1 MTRLFLRLGLALILF
16 FALDALAF
24 RTGYTSILEPNSTA
38 GYLQQFVWNEIH
50 RPLRGPNQVLTVGDS
65 RVGLK
70 TRVTNLFIEDT
81 GYTLASIAVPGTT
94 PRCWYYMLREVDP
107 RRNRYAAILVPFDT
121 YNDREF
127 EPVADRE
134 LDLHY
139 LAPLLR
145 LSDLWSFSMS
155 YTEWPL
161 RGLAARTV
169 LLKGMAFQQDFQA
182 YLAHRH
188 AREEEVRLVH
198 RMGAFWIY
206 NSVWELHNL
215 EGIQVDWAANRI
227 TTMPAWPDA
236 AKRHEIEDEVLRPI
250 PPVTPSYAAYRLRWI
265 GAIVDRYRGTRTRV
279 VFYRLPRGPV
289 VRPGLPEDADSSVRR
304 MARRPGVVLADEHTF
319 DFLER
324 PELFGDGMHL
334 NEAGGIEFSRSLAQL
349 VRQWLGPAQESVRF
363 ASTPW
368 YDSKDVSRRVSTR
381 HARVRAPHPLP
392 AQEPVR

>member
-1 MTRLFLRLGLALILF
+1 MTRLQLPLRLGLALIF
-16 FALDALAF
+16 FLALDSLAF

-38 GYLQQFVWNEIH
+38 GYLEQFVWNEIH
-50 RPLRGPNQVLTVGDS
+50 RPFDGPNQVLAVGDS

-70 TRVTNLFIEDT
+70 TRVANLFTPET
-81 GYTLASIAVPGTT
+81 GYMLATIAVPGTT

-107 RRNRYAAILVPFDT
+107 DRHRYAAILIPFDT

-155 YTEWPL
+155 YTQWPL
-161 RGLAARTV
+161 RALAARTV

-188 AREEEVRLVH
+188 AREENVALVH
-198 RMGAFWIY
+198 RMGATWIY
-206 NSVWELHNL
+206 NSVWERHNL
-215 EGIQVDWAANRI
+215 EGIKVDWAANRV
-227 TTMPAWPDA
+227 TLPGWPDA
-236 AKRHEIEDEVLRPI
+236 AKRRQIEDELLRPV
-250 PPVTPSYAAYRLRWI
+250 PPITPSYAAYRLRWI
-265 GAIVDRYRGTRTRV
+265 GAIVDRYRGARTRI

-289 VRPGLPEDADSSVRR
+289 VRPGLPEDADSSVRQL
-304 MARRPGVVLADEHTF
+304 ARRPGVVLADERAF
-319 DFLER
+319 DSLER

-334 NEAGGIEFSRSLAQL
+334 NEAGGIEFSRMLAQL
-349 VRQWLGPAQESVRF
+349 VEKWLGPVRE
-363 ASTPW
+363 P
-368 YDSKDVSRRVSTR
+368 
-381 HARVRAPHPLP
+381 AR
-392 AQEPVR
+392 

>member
-1 MTRLFLRLGLALILF
+1 LPLRLGLALVF
-16 FALDALAF
+16 FLALDSLAF

-50 RPLRGPNQVLTVGDS
+50 RPLTGPNQVLAVGDS

-70 TRVTNLFIEDT
+70 TRVANLLTPET
-81 GYTLASIAVPGTT
+81 GYTLATIAVPGTT

-107 RRNRYAAILVPFDT
+107 GRDRYAAILVPFDT

-134 LDLHY
+134 MDLRY

-161 RGLAARTV
+161 RALAARTV

-188 AREEEVRLVH
+188 AREENVRLVH

-206 NSVWELHNL
+206 NSVWERHNL
-215 EGIQVDWAANRI
+215 EGIEVDWAANRVRV
-227 TTMPAWPDA
+227 PDWADA
-236 AKRHEIEDEVLRPI
+236 ARRREIEEVLLRPV
-250 PPVTPSYAAYRLRWI
+250 PPITPSYAAYRLRWI
-265 GAIVDRYRGTRTRV
+265 GAIVDRYRGTRTRI

-289 VRPGLPEDADSSVRR
+289 ARPGLPEDAASSVRQL
-304 MARRPGVVLADEHTF
+304 ARRPGAMLIDEHTF
-319 DFLER
+319 DSLER
-324 PELFGDGMHL
+324 PELFGDAMHL
-334 NEAGGIEFSRSLAQL
+334 NEAGGIEFSRALAQL
-349 VRQWLGPAQESVRF
+349 VRKWLGPAGI
-363 ASTPW
+363 ASTVR
-368 YDSKDVSRRVSTR
+368 DERKDVSGRVPTR
-381 HARVRAPHPLP
+381 HARVRAP
-392 AQEPVR
+392 QEPAR